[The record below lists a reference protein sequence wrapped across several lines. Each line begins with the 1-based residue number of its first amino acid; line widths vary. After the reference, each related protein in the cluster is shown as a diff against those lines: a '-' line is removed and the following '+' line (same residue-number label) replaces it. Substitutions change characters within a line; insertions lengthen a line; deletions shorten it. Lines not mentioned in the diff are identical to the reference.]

1 MNLVIDSGNT
11 SMKLGVF
18 EGGKLREM
26 ISDLSLEGLK
36 DVSKRIAPQ
45 NVIISSVNRQAGEI
59 SDCFSKTS
67 HIVLLNAETR
77 LPFKNLYKTPQTLGT
92 DRLASVAGANKLY
105 PDHHCLVIDA
115 GTCIKFDFID
125 KENNY
130 KGGSISP
137 GLTLRFKALNNFTA
151 RLPLVEKKDEAEL
164 IGKSTEEA
172 ILSGVINGT
181 LAEVG
186 SMIDSYK
193 ALFPDLKVIICGGD
207 ASFFESKIKQ
217 SIFAVPELVLI
228 GLNRILE
235 YNVSKA

>member
-11 SMKLGVF
+11 AMKLGVF
-18 EGGKLREM
+18 EGDKLREM
-26 ISDLSLEGLK
+26 IPHLPLEGLRI
-36 DVSKRIAPQ
+36 VSKRIDPQ
-45 NVIISSVNRQAGEI
+45 NVIISSVSTEADEI
-59 SDCFSKTS
+59 RACFSNTTQT
-67 HIVLLNAETR
+67 ILLNAETR

-92 DRLASVAGANKLY
+92 DRLASVAGAKKLY

-130 KGGSISP
+130 EGGSISP
-137 GLTLRFKALNNFTA
+137 GLSLRFKALNNFTA
-151 RLPLVEKKDEAEL
+151 RLPLVVRKDEAEL

-172 ILSGVINGT
+172 ILSGVMNGA

-186 SMIDSYK
+186 SMIESYK
-193 ALFPDLKVIICGGD
+193 TLFPDLKVIICGGD
-207 ASFFESKIKQ
+207 SSFFESKIKQ

-235 YNVSKA
+235 YNVSKP